1 MDSVYKKT
9 FFVHEHTHM
18 SHSIDRKPLFKDKEK
33 NDLVVTNLSYM
44 FHVKHIWEVCY
55 MWNYRI
61 STAMYRRHYVG
72 MLGEKAS
79 ALFLMKRGFTILSR
93 NYRKKYGEIDIISDK
108 NRIIHF
114 IEVKTVSCE
123 IDVSGIIT
131 KSSFRVEENVH
142 TKKLH
147 SIFTTIQVYL
157 SEKKIPESREWQL
170 DVHIVY
176 LDVRNKRAKVDVIG
190 NVTEWLS
197 FMSNL

>member
-1 MDSVYKKT
+1 
-9 FFVHEHTHM
+9 
-18 SHSIDRKPLFKDKEK
+18 
-33 NDLVVTNLSYM
+33 
-44 FHVKHIWEVCY
+44 
-55 MWNYRI
+55 
-61 STAMYRRHYVG
+61 MYRRHYVG

-176 LDVRNKRAKVDVIG
+176 LDVRNKRAKVDVIS
-190 NVTEWLS
+190 NITE
-197 FMSNL
+197 

>member
-1 MDSVYKKT
+1 
-9 FFVHEHTHM
+9 
-18 SHSIDRKPLFKDKEK
+18 
-33 NDLVVTNLSYM
+33 
-44 FHVKHIWEVCY
+44 
-55 MWNYRI
+55 
-61 STAMYRRHYVG
+61 MYRRHYVG

-176 LDVRNKRAKVDVIG
+176 LDVCNDTKYAVYVNNNID
-190 NVTEWLS
+190 EWY
-197 FMSNL
+197 